1 MFPIHL
7 IYIDNS
13 YDFKKTA
20 TVINLQKYMFKV
32 QNVLLVIRSS
42 ILIIH
47 KQTKIKPERIEYV
60 PYVIMEKLEMNFII
74 YLNVSISAIKE
85 KHSYKSK
92 HNKVQTINDINFKI
106 RTPKIM
112 SFCQDD

>member
-20 TVINLQKYMFKV
+20 TMINLQKYMFKV

-47 KQTKIKPERIEYV
+47 KQTKIKSERIEYV

-85 KHSYKSK
+85 KF
-92 HNKVQTINDINFKI
+92 I
-106 RTPKIM
+106 
-112 SFCQDD
+112 